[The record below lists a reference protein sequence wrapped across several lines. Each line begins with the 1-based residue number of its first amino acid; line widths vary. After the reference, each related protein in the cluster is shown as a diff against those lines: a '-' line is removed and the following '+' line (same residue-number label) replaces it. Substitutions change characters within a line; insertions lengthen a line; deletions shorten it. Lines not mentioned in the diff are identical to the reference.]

1 MTKQIGEILREIGK
15 KSEGSILHRAFDLQN
30 CQEILRNMSG
40 MPCEAQKFDN
50 GILTVVVDNS
60 VSAQEI
66 TFRRGSIIAELRK
79 SAGDILI
86 KDIRVKISDRS

>member
-1 MTKQIGEILREIGK
+1 MTKKIGEILREIGK
-15 KSEGSILHRAFDLQN
+15 KSEGSILHRAFDLKN
-30 CQEILRNMSG
+30 CQEILQKMSG
-40 MPCEAQKFDN
+40 MPCEAQKYDN

-66 TFRRGSIIAELRK
+66 TFRRGSIIEELRK